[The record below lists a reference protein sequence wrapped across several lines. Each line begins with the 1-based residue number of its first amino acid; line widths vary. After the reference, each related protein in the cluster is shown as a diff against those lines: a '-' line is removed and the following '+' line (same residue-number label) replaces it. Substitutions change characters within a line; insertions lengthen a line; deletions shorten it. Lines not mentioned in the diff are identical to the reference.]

1 MTPDATLAWRF
12 TPALDA
18 VAVALAALAFYVAL
32 DLVRRVPE
40 NVGRVSA
47 LWLAGAAL
55 SLGIGLWSVN
65 FIVMAG
71 SPMSFQI
78 GYAGT
83 WTAIG
88 WALGTSVSGIA
99 LALGFCRS
107 AQPLRLVAAALII
120 ATGAVTSSVLYVLDM
135 RISPAPEW
143 NLRLPVLA
151 FLGLAVVVG
160 ACGWLVGGQRQ
171 RSIVLRLAAATVGG
185 AGIVG
190 AHRLVVLG
198 AEVPLESISL
208 NQFGSFS
215 DTTMTVLAS
224 LGSASVLTILLALS
238 ILESRMHV
246 ALQAAIDRIDEAN
259 RTDALTRLPT
269 RNFFD
274 QRFEVAVRASE
285 QAQTPMALLFIGL
298 DSFKPINDSFG
309 RNVGD
314 LLLQQVAE
322 RLRGEVGQRG
332 MLARVGGDEFVLLLD
347 RDGDKAAA
355 AAMAQRLL
363 AAVAEPFEI
372 EGRAA
377 SITAAIGVVP
387 HSRDIALSAVMT
399 NAEAAARHVKRNGGA
414 AFAFFEPSM
423 LGNAREQIELLRDL
437 RQAIARQQLEL
448 VFQPKVHA
456 PTGQI
461 TGAEALLRWNHPQ
474 RGMISPVVFVPIAE
488 RHGLIGAVGEWVID
502 AACRQARVWRDEGLR
517 MRVAINLSVHQLRR
531 PDLAERIATALKRH
545 QINPDL
551 LTCEITES
559 VAMEDSEATLRI
571 FGQISA
577 VGVHLSI
584 DDFGTGYSSLSYL
597 RKLPVGELKIDRSFV
612 LDLETSAD
620 ARAVVEAVV
629 KLAHTLGLKVVAEG
643 VETEEQNRI
652 LRDFG
657 CDQLQGYLFAK
668 PMSAK
673 ALSLWAM
680 NEVGP
685 RAMDFRDS
693 LFKDTIPV
701 PIT

>member
-12 TPALDA
+12 TPALDV

-40 NVGRVSA
+40 SVGRVSA

-65 FIVMAG
+65 FIMMAG

-83 WTAIG
+83 RAAIG

-99 LALGFCRS
+99 LALGFCRGP
-107 AQPLRLVAAALII
+107 QPLRLVAAALMI
-120 ATGAVTSSVLYVLDM
+120 AAGAVTSSVMYLLDM
-135 RISPAPEW
+135 RISPAPKW
-143 NLRLPVLA
+143 SLHLPALA
-151 FLGLAVVVG
+151 FVGLAVVVG
-160 ACGWLVGGQRQ
+160 ACGWLVGGTRQ
-171 RSIVLRLAAATVGG
+171 RSIGLRLVAAAAGG
-185 AGIVG
+185 AAIAG
-190 AHRLVVLG
+190 AHRLVALG

-224 LGSASVLTILLALS
+224 LGSVSVLTTLLTLS
-238 ILESRMHV
+238 ILESRMRA
-246 ALQAAIDRIDEAN
+246 ALQAAIERIGEAT

-274 QRFEVAVRASE
+274 HCFNEVVRKAE
-285 QAQTPMALLFIGL
+285 RPQAPMALLFIGL
-298 DSFKPINDSFG
+298 DNFKPINDSFG

-332 MLARVGGDEFVLLLD
+332 MLARVGGDEFVLMLD
-347 RDGDKAAA
+347 RDGDKIAA

-363 AAVAEPFEI
+363 AAVGEPFEI

-377 SITAAIGVVP
+377 SITAAIGVVL
-387 HSRDIALSAVMT
+387 HSHDIALSAVMT
-399 NAEAAARHVKRNGGA
+399 NAEAAARHVKRNGGG

-474 RGMISPVVFVPIAE
+474 RGMISPTVFVPIAE
-488 RHGLIGAVGEWVID
+488 RHGLIGALGEWVID
-502 AACRQARVWRDEGLR
+502 AACHQARAWRDEGLR

-531 PDLAERIATALKRH
+531 PDLAERIATALQRH

-643 VETEEQNRI
+643 VETEGQNRI

-668 PMSAK
+668 PMSAR

-685 RAMDFRDS
+685 RAIDFRDS
-693 LFKDTIPV
+693 LFKDTMPV
-701 PIT
+701 PVG